1 MMNKRKA
8 MVWIVLLLACALV
21 ATGVVA
27 APAATTL
34 DRWVI
39 CGGGGHVEAAG
50 RTLYGTIGQPV
61 VGSVQN
67 AGYELSAGFLGGL
80 ANHRVYLPLVF
91 RNGP

>member
-8 MVWIVLLLACALV
+8 MVWTVLLLACALV

-27 APAATTL
+27 APAATTV

-39 CGGGGHVEAAG
+39 GGGGGHIEAAG
-50 RTLYGTIGQPV
+50 RALDGTIGQPV
-61 VGSVQN
+61 VGWVQS
-67 AGYELSAGFLGGL
+67 AGYELSSGFWGGL
-80 ANHRVYLPLVF
+80 ANYRVYLPLVV